1 MIMLFIKSPH
11 GVQYPYT
18 DEAMHYLKATQANV
32 KDFFKF
38 MKNPFSP
45 IIVSWEYPS
54 GMATSFSV
62 EIATKPDFSNA
73 RVIDIEAD
81 GRSCELY
88 NLLKSTEYFVKVT
101 AYSGNDILNEAE
113 TDFLTTSVGPRVMNV
128 DGIYNVRDLGGYT
141 VNGSETTLQGLV
153 FRGGSLTPA
162 DIYDS
167 KLTESGKK
175 IMSEELG
182 IKTEIDLRSPA
193 EAGNLSESVIPN
205 AYLIYVP
212 IGGYGDA
219 FSDSPVGKQAYRKL
233 FSTLANEN
241 NYPIYYHC
249 TGGADRTGTVSFL
262 LNALLGVDEE
272 TLIKD
277 YEFTSF
283 SIYHMRNTKEGE
295 YASFFTEFRGK
306 LEAFEGSILQEKVE
320 NYLLSIG
327 VTENEIYNIKAI
339 MTGKPT
345 RLTVPEPSLFTL

>member
-1 MIMLFIKSPH
+1 MLFIKSPH

-73 RVIDIEAD
+73 RIIDIEAD

-88 NLLKSTEYFVKVT
+88 NLLKSTKYFVKVT

-212 IGGYGDA
+212 IGGYGG
-219 FSDSPVGKQAYRKL
+219 SQKVG
-233 FSTLANEN
+233 FGF
-241 NYPIYYHC
+241 I
-249 TGGADRTGTVSFL
+249 
-262 LNALLGVDEE
+262 
-272 TLIKD
+272 
-277 YEFTSF
+277 
-283 SIYHMRNTKEGE
+283 
-295 YASFFTEFRGK
+295 
-306 LEAFEGSILQEKVE
+306 
-320 NYLLSIG
+320 
-327 VTENEIYNIKAI
+327 
-339 MTGKPT
+339 
-345 RLTVPEPSLFTL
+345 